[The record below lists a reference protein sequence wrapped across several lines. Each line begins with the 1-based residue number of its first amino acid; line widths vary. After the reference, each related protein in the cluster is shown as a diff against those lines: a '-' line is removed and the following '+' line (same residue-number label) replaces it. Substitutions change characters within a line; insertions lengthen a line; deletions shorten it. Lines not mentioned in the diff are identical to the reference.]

1 MSEAD
6 DYALYSAMMAQED
19 FKKSAAIAP
28 IKAAIK
34 KAVKTEVAKKKGS
47 VRTVRKGRYYY
58 GKARTFARKSYKKSY
73 KGYGVNISPAFLVG
87 FGVGM
92 TNLDNNIPAQYSLMA
107 ACMPFSGKGIGQIK
121 AAAQGIV
128 LGNIAQGLL
137 NKNVS
142 STGSAFG
149 I

>member
-1 MSEAD
+1 MSDAD
-6 DYALYSAMMAQED
+6 DYAMYSAMLGSS
-19 FKKSAAIAP
+19 KAASIAP
-28 IKAAIK
+28 MKAIIK
-34 KAVKTEVAKKKGS
+34 KAVKAEVSKKKGS

-58 GKARTFARKSYKKSY
+58 GKARTFARKSYRKSY
-73 KGYGVNISPAFLVG
+73 KGYGVNISPAFLIG
-87 FGVGM
+87 FAAGM

-121 AAAQGIV
+121 AGAQGLV

-142 STGSAFG
+142 SSGSAFG